1 MEFLGF
7 LILGVAAIIFSI
19 LAWRLK
25 ANVHF
30 IIGVCCTSLIL
41 LICIFN
47 YDIVVYMFLSQEFF
61 GILFFATF
69 LVIPIIFLVKAK
81 QGNPTDS
88 FDGSKATGAV
98 TEDYLDEIINSP
110 DEEID
115 FEDGVDLR

>member
-1 MEFLGF
+1 MEFLLF
-7 LILGVAAIIFSI
+7 LLLGTAAIIFSI

-25 ANVHF
+25 NNVHF
-30 IIGVCCTSLIL
+30 VIGICCTSLIL
-41 LICIFN
+41 LICLFN
-47 YDIVVYMFLSQEFF
+47 YDLVVYLFLREEIF

-81 QGNPTDS
+81 QNKPSES
-88 FDGSKATGAV
+88 FDGSQATGAV
-98 TEDYLDEIINSP
+98 TEDYLDEIINAP